1 MRRKFLRPD
10 RIRAMKRYYWL
21 VPPDF
26 FKDEALSVLQPD
38 ELLLYFYLHLVADTF
53 GIARQNDAAIC
64 DLLNISPQEL
74 EESREGLIGKDFIA
88 HDARGTYQAL
98 SQPLEIGNQGFEE
111 LDLSVV

>member
-53 GIARQNDAAIC
+53 GIARQNDAAEY
-64 DLLNISPQEL
+64 LAP
-74 EESREGLIGKDFIA
+74 RT
-88 HDARGTYQAL
+88 RGVPGRSYR
-98 SQPLEIGNQGFEE
+98 QGFHRT
-111 LDLSVV
+111 